1 MTIHCKR
8 SLCMS
13 DFQCHVPFVVSESTL
28 LTESNLNFLNI
39 NFNQIILM
47 LKKHHRFLM
56 ALRTCCSWA
65 HAFFLTFLSLVP
77 SLNPSALLALL
88 FKVHICPTL
97 CSLASLFNMHTF
109 FVLFQHTQPLLLI
122 HMYLPPN
129 FELFDSMVSILT
141 LNVFS
146 SLSSRGIYYPRT
158 LTTNHKL

>member
-77 SLNPSALLALL
+77 SLNPRHQPSWLSSSKSISALPCALWL
-88 FKVHICPTL
+88 LSSTCIHFLYYFSTHSL
-97 CSLASLFNMHTF
+97 SCSFTCIY
-109 FVLFQHTQPLLLI
+109 LLI
-122 HMYLPPN
+122 LS
-129 FELFDSMVSILT
+129 FLIVWF
-141 LNVFS
+141 
-146 SLSSRGIYYPRT
+146 LSSHLMYFLRYLAEGFTIQG
-158 LTTNHKL
+158 L